1 MEWKAGD
8 VAISIFTLYENVT
21 DKKTGQI
28 ITRKIVDEGKRIK
41 VQEVMEGP
49 CQPLLHIGIRNFD
62 TLVATNICSRCNPR
76 HEVLA
81 QPNGDEKVFLL
92 AHWFI
97 KPNDEI
103 RMIEYKLDK
112 LKNPNKKREEF
123 LRYSPIK
130 YNEEQPLKKP
140 KETEKIFRKNRKV
153 LK

>member
-8 VAISIFTLYENVT
+8 IAISIFTLYENVP

-41 VQEVMEGP
+41 VQEVIEGP
-49 CQPLLHIGIRNFD
+49 CQPLLFIGLRNFD
-62 TLVATNICSRCNPR
+62 DNIARCICSRCSPR
-76 HEVLA
+76 HEVWA
-81 QPNGDEKVFLL
+81 QPYGDEKVFLL
-92 AHWFI
+92 SHWFI

-130 YNEEQPLKKP
+130 HDEEQPLTKP
-140 KETEKIFRKNRKV
+140 KETEKIPTFQK
-153 LK
+153 

>member
-41 VQEVMEGP
+41 VQEVIEGP
-49 CQPLLHIGIRNFD
+49 CQPLLFVGLRNFD
-62 TLVATNICSRCNPR
+62 ANIARCICSRCSPR
-76 HEVLA
+76 HEVSA
-81 QPNGDEKVFLL
+81 QPHGDEKVFLL
-92 AHWFI
+92 SHWFI

-103 RMIEYKLDK
+103 HMIEYKLDK

-130 YNEEQPLKKP
+130 QDEEQPLKKP
-140 KETEKIFRKNRKV
+140 KETEKIPTFQ
-153 LK
+153 

>member
-8 VAISIFTLYENVT
+8 IAIAIYTIYEYLP
-21 DKKTGQI
+21 DKKSGTI
-28 ITRKIVDEGKRIK
+28 ITRKVVEEGKRIK
-41 VQEVMEGP
+41 VLEVIEGP

-123 LRYSPIK
+123 LRYSPV
-130 YNEEQPLKKP
+130 EQSDPLTPTKP
-140 KETEKIFRKNRKV
+140 KETEKNPTFQK
-153 LK
+153 

>member
-8 VAISIFTLYENVT
+8 VAIAIYTIYEYLP
-21 DKKTGQI
+21 DKLSGTI
-28 ITRKIVDEGKRIK
+28 ITRKVVEEGKRIK
-41 VQEVMEGP
+41 VQEVIEGP
-49 CQPLLHIGIRNFD
+49 CQPLLHIGVRNFD
-62 TLVATNICSRCNPR
+62 ALVASNICSRCSPR

-97 KPNDEI
+97 KPNDKI

-112 LKNPNKKREEF
+112 LINPNKKREEF

-130 YNEEQPLKKP
+130 HDEEQPLKKP
-140 KETEKIFRKNRKV
+140 KETEKIPTFQ
-153 LK
+153 

>member
-8 VAISIFTLYENVT
+8 VAISIFTLYENVP

-41 VQEVMEGP
+41 VQEVIEGP
-49 CQPLLHIGIRNFD
+49 CQPLLFIGLRNFD
-62 TLVATNICSRCNPR
+62 TNIARCICSRCSPR

-81 QPNGDEKVFLL
+81 QLNGDEKVFLL

-97 KPNDEI
+97 KPDDEI
-103 RMIEYKLDK
+103 HLMEYKLDK
-112 LKNPNKKREEF
+112 LSNPNKKREEF

-130 YNEEQPLKKP
+130 HDKEQSLKKP
-140 KETEKIFRKNRKV
+140 EETTKTPIF
-153 LK
+153 